1 MREITYKV
9 KWKVNDLGEVY
20 NIKKNKVLKP
30 DKYTKYN
37 RVQLGQGAKKE
48 SVHRLVATL
57 FIPNPKNKPCV
68 NHINGDKRDN
78 RYSNLEWVTHSENEI
93 HSRDVLGKVYLK
105 GMNLPQTKI
114 CEEQSILIKMLY
126 STGDYTK
133 TDLGN
138 IFEIGRKAIYRHL

>member
-1 MREITYKV
+1 M
-9 KWKVNDLGEVY
+9 
-20 NIKKNKVLKP
+20 
-30 DKYTKYN
+30 
-37 RVQLGQGAKKE
+37 
-48 SVHRLVATL
+48 ATL

-138 IFEIGRKAIYRHL
+138 IFEIGRKAIYRYL